1 MNHPLINLTDYTL
14 LEHVCF
20 GVGCFLWIVVYFFTL
35 RNLRRIRFI
44 EIPIA
49 TVCGNI
55 VWEFLWSW
63 VFRTDMGDLYQWG
76 YRIWFFMDCV
86 IVYGCFRYGYKQI
99 SIPALARVAPGL
111 MAFGILAWSPVLYY
125 YIKLYDAPVSHMGAY
140 SGYILNV
147 MISATYIPL
156 ALRLGEWGWFSYPAS
171 WCKAVGNLLIN
182 VFCFLHFDDGFLLS
196 LCVLTTVFDAIFLYL
211 FAQARRT
218 APAPTRNPALA

>member
-1 MNHPLINLTDYTL
+1 MNHPLLNLKDYSP

-20 GVGCFLWIVVYFFTL
+20 AVGCFLWIVVYFFTL

-63 VFRTDMGDLYQWG
+63 VFHTDMGELYQWG
-76 YRIWFFMDCV
+76 YRIWFFMDLF
-86 IVYGCFRYGYKQI
+86 IVWGCFRYGDKQI
-99 SIPALARVAPGL
+99 SIPALRRLAPRL
-111 MAFGILAWSPVLYY
+111 MAFGILAWAPVLYF
-125 YIKLYDAPVSHMGAY
+125 YIDRYDAPISHMGAY

-147 MISATYIPL
+147 MISALYLPL
-156 ALRLGEWGWFSYPAS
+156 ALRLGDWSLFSYPAS

-182 VFCFLHFDDGFLLS
+182 VFCFLHFTDGFLLS
-196 LCVLTTVFDAIFLYL
+196 LCVLTTVFDALFLVL
-211 FAQARRT
+211 FTQARRQ
-218 APAPTRNPALA
+218 AHRPAPQTAVA